1 MTPRRKTE
9 TSTKPQGSRAN
20 NTLNLTFPH
29 TRCLRRNSSQRV
41 QKSENQ
47 RRTSARLR
55 GKYLNTTPSLSL
67 PQKASNGCEE
77 QVGPRQQKRR
87 RDSEE
92 ELDLSTGKAP
102 PTKRARNTASA
113 TFNHP
118 QPLNA
123 KTLKRHTL
131 DKGYVDVLD
140 RMGLGS
146 DNSRK
151 SRGSKRSASRV
162 GIGNG
167 SSASTSM
174 GEQDTASQVTQRSSF
189 TNAHYRLTILAG
201 ANIIFRFKPAPL
213 DVNTKVTTIIQRPIS
228 EERKEELSRIA
239 HTIHEKF
246 ASILEEAVREDCIEL
261 FHEALSSLGYSDSII
276 LRRKAGAMP

>member
-1 MTPRRKTE
+1 M
-9 TSTKPQGSRAN
+9 
-20 NTLNLTFPH
+20 
-29 TRCLRRNSSQRV
+29 
-41 QKSENQ
+41 
-47 RRTSARLR
+47 R
-55 GKYLNTTPSLSL
+55 GKYLKTTPSLSL
-67 PQKASNGCEE
+67 PQKAFNGCEE
-77 QVGPRQQKRR
+77 QAGPRQEKRR

-92 ELDLSTGKAP
+92 ELEFPSGRAP
-102 PTKRARNTASA
+102 PSKRARNAASA
-113 TFNHP
+113 TFDHP
-118 QPLNA
+118 QPLNI

-131 DKGYVDVLD
+131 DKGYVNVLD

-162 GIGNG
+162 GVGSG
-167 SSASTSM
+167 SSAPTSI

-201 ANIIFRFKPAPL
+201 ANIIFRFKPAPA
-213 DVNTKVTTIIQRPIS
+213 DVSTKVAAIIQSPIS

-239 HTIHEKF
+239 YTIHEKF
-246 ASILEEAVREDCIEL
+246 APILEEAVREDDCIEL
-261 FHEALSSLGYSDSII
+261 FHEALSSLGYSDSIL